1 MRISDWSSD
10 VCSSDLLAAVGI
22 DRSNVGSGVLGASDG
37 TVYLLA
43 QRQLRWLAWTS
54 AALAVAGVIGYAV
67 AMGGLTG
74 FAVLSGSVADV
85 EPVRRDGM
93 PLLALFWSGLKA
105 GLLTFGGTRSEEH
118 TSEIQSLMRISYSVF

>member
-10 VCSSDLLAAVGI
+10 VCSSDLLPILGI
-22 DRSNVGSGVLGASDG
+22 YMSNVGSGVLGVSDG

-105 GLLTFGGTRSEEH
+105 GLLTFGGTY
-118 TSEIQSLMRISYSVF
+118 T